1 MGNLGSSEETL
12 TAPPG
17 AARSQGESRMDL
29 TALVTTTIFA
39 VLVVFYVI
47 RRRDR
52 LTRRQM
58 DVK

>member
-1 MGNLGSSEETL
+1 
-12 TAPPG
+12 
-17 AARSQGESRMDL
+17 MDL
-29 TALVTTTIFA
+29 TALVTTTVFA

-58 DVK
+58 EVK